1 MGNEGNTLDFGL
13 DLPEPML
20 NLDGAD
26 ASTQLNLN
34 DLKLD
39 APLDLPGSGQNGA
52 ESAGRAGKKAD
63 KKAGKKAEKTKPE
76 KKPKAP
82 KPPRAARKLPRLPA
96 GAILPVLLNVLS
108 IVILLVIA
116 GIMYVFEVP
125 VNAVPDLTLATYVQS
140 LWLVIGCLFVV
151 AMLED
156 IRTALIL
163 TGVDLA
169 MLATVFPT
177 LWLLLDM
184 PMNPMYFFVIG
195 LVLLL
200 ALVALPLSVVKARK
214 PAPGKQ
220 AAAGAAVPAP
230 TGPRTTS

>member
-1 MGNEGNTLDFGL
+1 MGNEGNAMDFSL
-13 DLPEPML
+13 DLPEPAL

-26 ASTQLNLN
+26 ATAPLNLN

-39 APLDLPGSGQNGA
+39 APLDLPGSGESGA
-52 ESAGRAGKKAD
+52 ASAGKAG
-63 KKAGKKAEKTKPE
+63 KKAGKKEKAEKKKPE

-82 KPPRAARKLPRLPA
+82 KPKRAGPKMPRLPA
-96 GAILPVLLNVLS
+96 GAMLPILLNVLS
-108 IVILLVIA
+108 IIILLVLA

-125 VNAVPDLTLATYVQS
+125 VNAVPDLTLTTYVQS

-151 AMLED
+151 AMLQD

-169 MLATVFPT
+169 MLVTVFPT
-177 LWLLLDM
+177 LWLLLDL

-195 LVLLL
+195 LIVLL
-200 ALVALPLSVVKARK
+200 ALVSLPLSVVKSGK
-214 PAPGKQ
+214 PAPAKP
-220 AAAGAAVPAP
+220 AAAGAAAPAS
-230 TGPRTTS
+230 TGPRTVS

>member
-1 MGNEGNTLDFGL
+1 MGKEGNVVEFSL

-26 ASTQLNLN
+26 ASASLNMD

-39 APLDLPGSGQNGA
+39 APLNLSGSGRDEA
-52 ESAGRAGKKAD
+52 ISAGKAGKKAD
-63 KKAGKKAEKTKPE
+63 KKAEKKKPE

-82 KPPRAARKLPRLPA
+82 KPKRASPQMPRLPA
-96 GAILPVLLNVLS
+96 GAMLPILLNVLS
-108 IVILLVIA
+108 IIILLVIT

-125 VNAVPDLTLATYVQS
+125 VNAVPDLTLTTYVQS
-140 LWLVIGCLFVV
+140 LWLVIGCLLVV

-163 TGVDLA
+163 TGIDLA

-195 LVLLL
+195 LIVLL
-200 ALVALPLSVVKARK
+200 ALVALPLNVVKAGK
-214 PAPGKQ
+214 PSPGKQ
-220 AAAGAAVPAP
+220 AAAGAAAPVP